1 MMIEE
6 EKNIILKEVIRLLS
20 EKYINGLYDFLYKSR
35 FNVYRELL
43 EIEEKINRSFVSDT
57 VSLKE
62 FKSLLRDY
70 WVVHI
75 KAIKEL
81 KIQKN

>member
-20 EKYINGLYDFLYKSR
+20 EKYINGLYDFLYNSR

-81 KIQKN
+81 KIQKK

>member
-1 MMIEE
+1 M
-6 EKNIILKEVIRLLS
+6 IILKEVIRLLS

>member
-1 MMIEE
+1 MIEE